1 MATSWTPALDV
12 LQGNAQRFARIVD
25 EVSGGRL
32 KIQVFAAGELIPA
45 LRVFDASSQGTIE
58 AP

>member
-12 LQGNAQRFARIVD
+12 LQGNAQRFARID